1 LSCGLALAG
10 HVTGDSALLWKQQM
24 GQCAACHD
32 AACPVVMLE
41 GTGSSGLLREAGMFR
56 NVNYA

>member
-1 LSCGLALAG
+1 
-10 HVTGDSALLWKQQM
+10 M

-41 GTGSSGLLREAGMFR
+41 GTGTLGLPREAGIFR